1 MLIQNIIPAIRGSSF
16 SHPHFAKG
24 NISRQMRYVQMIHQI
39 LFWSQKF
46 NFYFLWYADKFRFK
60 KLQFKKKHIGRNPRL
75 DHERNLA
82 DIVDTLGD
90 SSQTLGKCYLRWEI
104 VKLLGR
110 HWADIGQTFGLLIQ
124 DRTFQFSHARQNFSD
139 ISCNIRLF
147 CILM

>member
-16 SHPHFAKG
+16 SHPHFCKRKHFKTNEIRA
-24 NISRQMRYVQMIHQI
+24 NDTSERQIIYPI

-46 NFYFLWYADKFRFK
+46 NFYFLWYTDKFRFK

-90 SSQTLGKCYLRWEI
+90 SSQILGKCYLRWEI

-124 DRTFQFSHARQNFSD
+124 DRTFQFSHAR
-139 ISCNIRLF
+139 
-147 CILM
+147 